1 MKLLY
6 TQFLVLKD
14 TEILLKVKVL
24 TKNREAVKARSLNF
38 WFLQSMCSVFDRNRV
53 LLVAKYG

>member
-1 MKLLY
+1 MELLY
-6 TQFLVLKD
+6 TRFLVLKD

-24 TKNREAVKARSLNF
+24 TLNKDGLKVKPLYF
-38 WFLQSMCSVFDRNRV
+38 LFLQSMCSVFDRNRV